1 MLFDIVTENVIDA
14 LFDDLNDLQ
23 VDLIKCRGRE
33 LQTEED
39 ISMGQLEGIHERD
52 HIRKLLKEKNV
63 GTYSM

>member
-39 ISMGQLEGIHERD
+39 ILMGQLEGIHERD
-52 HIRKLLKEKNV
+52 HIRKLFKEKNV